1 MGVARPL
8 GGFDAGAIQFGG
20 VGESP
25 QFLQGLPAMEIG
37 RAVVGVVGDYS
48 LEFSDRSFQV
58 AVVGVI
64 EGQTVAREGVLGVL
78 FEQGS
83 QGIGTCTH
91 SSMVTGIGTLKEDM
105 AEELQGRPV
114 RDSISEMSEFALPN
128 DANTLGTLFGGKVMS
143 LVDLAGSLAAV
154 RHARGPVVTA
164 SVDYMTFLHPIHIGQ
179 LVILRSQVNR
189 VFRTSMEVG
198 VKVFVEDLRSREVK
212 HTSSAYLTFVAIDKA
227 GNRVPI
233 APVVPE
239 SEEELRRF
247 EDAGERRRQRL
258 EMKAR
263 TTNQG

>member
-1 MGVARPL
+1 MGVSRPAGRL
-8 GGFDAGAIQFGG
+8 NALPVQVGGIGG
-20 VGESP
+20 SA
-25 QFLQGLPAMEIG
+25 QLLQRLATVEVSG
-37 RAVVGVVGDYS
+37 AVVGVIRDHRP
-48 LEFSDRSFQV
+48 EFDDCRLQV
-58 AVVGVI
+58 SVVGVI
-64 EGQTVAREGVLGVL
+64 EGQTVTGEGILGVL

-83 QGIGTCTH
+83 QGVGACTH
-91 SSMVTGIGTLKEDM
+91 VSMVTGAVTLKVDM
-105 AEELQGRPV
+105 TEELKGRPV
-114 RDSISEMSEFALPN
+114 RESMSEMSEFALPN

-198 VKVFVEDLRSREVK
+198 VNVFVEDLRSREVK

-233 APVVPE
+233 APVIPE
-239 SEEELRRF
+239 SDEELGRF
-247 EDAGERRRQRL
+247 ADAGERRRHRL
-258 EMKAR
+258 DMKAKAELQ
-263 TTNQG
+263 T